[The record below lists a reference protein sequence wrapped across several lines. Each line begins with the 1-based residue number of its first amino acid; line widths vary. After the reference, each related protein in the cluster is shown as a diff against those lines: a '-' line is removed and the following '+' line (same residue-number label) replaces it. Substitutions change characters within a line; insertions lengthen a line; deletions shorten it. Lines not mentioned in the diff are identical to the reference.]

1 MKFDYRLGTE
11 ATFFDWEQ
19 EGCDKAKAIL
29 KALEKSSDDG
39 AEDETSKKPL
49 K

>member
-1 MKFDYRLGTE
+1 MKFDYRMGTD

-29 KALEKSSDDG
+29 NALEKSSDDG
-39 AEDETSKKPL
+39 HEDKASEKTSE
-49 K
+49 